1 MAATSHKI
9 GTFFLLGAV
18 ALLVVT
24 NITAPVVKSIS
35 LLRIDIN
42 NATTTPDHHPVLVL
56 GTYGY
61 CITNSTSSHNNTSS
75 SSSSSSN
82 NANTTMS
89 ENSNGTTSTSSTDGG
104 NRCSPMQF
112 GYNAVSVVGEAA
124 GLQFTG
130 SALDT
135 GAAAAKLAVLQPI
148 AAGTSALAALLSL
161 GAGGSGSC
169 MATLM
174 ALGALST
181 TIVALVVDFV
191 VLNMIRSGL
200 NETPAAGAS
209 ASFGPG
215 MWSLLGA
222 AALLLLGTIMSLF
235 ACCGGRSRRRR
246 NARRIKIS

>member
-24 NITAPVVKSIS
+24 NITAPVVKTIS

-42 NATTTPDHHPVLVL
+42 NSTTTPDHHPVLVL

-61 CITNSTSSHNNTSS
+61 CISNSTSGQHSNNANTTTSENSNETTTTSNSS
-75 SSSSSSN
+75 SSSSS
-82 NANTTMS
+82 T
-89 ENSNGTTSTSSTDGG
+89 GG
-104 NRCSPMQF
+104 NRCSPLQF
-112 GYNAVSVVGEAA
+112 GYNTVSAVGDAA

-135 GAAAAKLAVLQPI
+135 GAAASKLTVLHPI
-148 AAGTSALAALLSL
+148 AAGTSALAALLSF
-161 GAGGSGSC
+161 GAGSSGSC
-169 MATLM
+169 TATFV
-174 ALGALST
+174 ALLALSS
-181 TIVALVVDFV
+181 TIAALVVDFV

-200 NETPAAGAS
+200 DETPAAGAA

-215 MWSLLGA
+215 MWTLLAA

-235 ACCGGRSRRRR
+235 ACCGGGRRSTRD
-246 NARRIKIS
+246 AGYSKEIDD